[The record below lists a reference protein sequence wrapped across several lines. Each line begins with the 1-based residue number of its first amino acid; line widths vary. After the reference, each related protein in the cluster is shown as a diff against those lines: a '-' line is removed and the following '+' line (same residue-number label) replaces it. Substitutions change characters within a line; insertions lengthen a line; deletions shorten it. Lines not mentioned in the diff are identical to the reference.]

1 MRRRGDARRRLAD
14 LPARHAALR
23 RAKTVHLIRH
33 HQAGEVEE
41 AAAGRRHSY
50 VAMEPDSLCRLCG
63 QGDSARRSAGTNKLP
78 KSTALSEIE
87 AAPAPQPAPSPAEPR
102 QRNWRD
108 YALLLALACCWS
120 STYPL
125 TKIGLV
131 SIPPITFIS
140 ARSLIAALFLL
151 VVLRIRGL
159 RLPTDARAWKLF
171 AQQQTINST
180 IPFLMITWA
189 QQYVPASTTVVLAS
203 TTPIFAFLITWG
215 ITRHEPATLLKLVGA
230 ILGLAGTAAIIG
242 LDALGGLSSDLIA
255 EMAIL
260 LATVSF
266 ACATIFGLRLS
277 ESEPMVVAAGSL
289 LFGGCVL
296 LPLSLIL
303 EHPWTLRPT
312 PQALAAAATMGIFSS
327 ALGLML
333 FYMCLQRLGTITTN
347 AQGYLRI
354 PIGVGL
360 SVLLLGESVPQNLAL
375 GLVLVMAGVAAMTV
389 PGDALRRAMRR
400 LRGCQPLLQLFLISQ
415 QLLEFLDV
423 ARDELLEHIGRV
435 LAGVRRDGGEI
446 GKTFFHRLALDG
458 GLRRSVEL
466 RDDIGW
472 RALGREQAVP
482 ALRLEIGEACF

>member
-1 MRRRGDARRRLAD
+1 
-14 LPARHAALR
+14 
-23 RAKTVHLIRH
+23 
-33 HQAGEVEE
+33 
-41 AAAGRRHSY
+41 
-50 VAMEPDSLCRLCG
+50 
-63 QGDSARRSAGTNKLP
+63 LP
-78 KSTALSEIE
+78 KSTVLSEIE
-87 AAPAPQPAPSPAEPR
+87 AAPAPQPAPSPVEPR
-102 QRNWRD
+102 KHSWRD

-125 TKIGLV
+125 TKIGLG

-140 ARSLIAALFLL
+140 ARSLIAAVFLL

-159 RLPTDARAWKLF
+159 SLPTDAKAWKLF

-189 QQYVPASTTVVLAS
+189 QLYVPASSTVVLAS

-230 ILGLAGTAAIIG
+230 ILGLAGTAAIVG
-242 LDALGGLSSDLIA
+242 LDALGGLSRDLIA

-260 LATVSF
+260 LATISF

-277 ESEPMVVAAGSL
+277 EYDPMVVAAGSL

-296 LPLSLIL
+296 LPFSLII

-312 PQALAAAATMGIFSS
+312 PEALVAAATMGIFSS

-333 FYMCLQRLGTITTN
+333 FYMCLQRLGTLTTN

-360 SVLLLGESVPQNLAL
+360 SVLLLGESVPSNLAL

-389 PGDALRRAMRR
+389 PAERLKRR
-400 LRGCQPLLQLFLISQ
+400 
-415 QLLEFLDV
+415 
-423 ARDELLEHIGRV
+423 
-435 LAGVRRDGGEI
+435 
-446 GKTFFHRLALDG
+446 
-458 GLRRSVEL
+458 
-466 RDDIGW
+466 
-472 RALGREQAVP
+472 
-482 ALRLEIGEACF
+482 